1 MTETIAIFK
10 RQDNTF
16 TIEKSDKG
24 YYTLKMEKLGSV
36 KVVSSPD
43 LSELIGK
50 CFDEVEGKSQFP
62 PSN

>member
-10 RQDNTF
+10 RNNYTF
-16 TIEKSDKG
+16 TIEKHSKG
-24 YYTLKMEKLGSV
+24 YYNLTMEKQGSV
-36 KVVSSPD
+36 EVISSPD